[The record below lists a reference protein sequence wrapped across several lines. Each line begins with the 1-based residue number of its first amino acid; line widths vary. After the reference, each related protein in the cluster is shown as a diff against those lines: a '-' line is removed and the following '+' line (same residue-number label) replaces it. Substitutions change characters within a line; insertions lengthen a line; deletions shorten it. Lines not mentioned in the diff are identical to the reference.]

1 MNKWIKVALILF
13 VLCLLFIPAMF
24 LLKTVAILQI
34 YSHYV
39 DSVANLTGIN
49 RYLVK
54 TAVILMLIPFL
65 MGIRWYFFSIGN
77 KRRKYTGA
85 ALVVAILVIY
95 NLGLYGVTKNSYFDF
110 SEGKVSKWY
119 ASTPEGIRFFDAPGY
134 DPKYGV
140 TLKPVT
146 PKVIANLE
154 KKKRRMQPN
163 RLVFDSLDQIE
174 LFDRITGENRVWY
187 YKDSAGSYELFDGP
201 GIHPTYGESLKPVT
215 RQVILRLKGQAEERA
230 EKRKKEAKRLG
241 AKKPN
246 RLVFDSLD
254 KIELF
259 DRITGENR
267 VWYYKDSA
275 GSYELFDGPGIH
287 PTYGESLKPVTRQV
301 ILRLKGQAEERA
313 EKRKKE
319 AKRLGAK
326 KPNRL
331 VFDSLDKIE
340 IFDQITGENKVWYY
354 KYSAGNYEF
363 FDGPGIHPTYGES
376 LNPVTQL
383 MLLQIKG
390 RVEEKAERKQ
400 KEAERLRIKKAAK
413 QREAYLNRYL
423 LSRSFFNQPNSTE
436 VAILVIDETGKMAQN
451 IDQDI
456 ASQLTKKGFNAT
468 ASFFSGPFVADGI
481 FKKLFNG
488 NPAEVK
494 KLRLSKHCDQ
504 IVLGKS
510 SANFTRNPDLENMI
524 TARVSTEFRIIST
537 KTGAVENRFTLSET
551 GVGFSKAAAA
561 ELAIE
566 RIVNGF
572 EIKAFNSEP

>member
-24 LLKTVAILQI
+24 LLKTVAIHQI

-39 DSVANLTGIN
+39 DSVSNLTGLN

-54 TAVILMLIPFL
+54 AAVILMLIPFL

-77 KRRKYTGA
+77 KRRKYIGA

-95 NLGLYGVTKNSYFDF
+95 NLGLYGVTKSSYFDF

-187 YKDSAGSYELFDGP
+187 YKDSAGNYELFDGP

-215 RQVILRLKGQAEERA
+215 QQVILRLKGQAEERA

-259 DRITGENR
+259 DRI
-267 VWYYKDSA
+267 S
-275 GSYELFDGPGIH
+275 
-287 PTYGESLKPVTRQV
+287 
-301 ILRLKGQAEERA
+301 
-313 EKRKKE
+313 
-319 AKRLGAK
+319 
-326 KPNRL
+326 
-331 VFDSLDKIE
+331 
-340 IFDQITGENKVWYY
+340 GENKVWYY
-354 KYSAGNYEF
+354 KDSAGNYEF

-423 LSRSFFNQPNSTE
+423 LSRSFLNQPNSTE

-451 IDQDI
+451 MDQDI

-524 TARVSTEFRIIST
+524 TARVSIQFRIIST

-572 EIKAFNSEP
+572 EIKAFGTCQWK